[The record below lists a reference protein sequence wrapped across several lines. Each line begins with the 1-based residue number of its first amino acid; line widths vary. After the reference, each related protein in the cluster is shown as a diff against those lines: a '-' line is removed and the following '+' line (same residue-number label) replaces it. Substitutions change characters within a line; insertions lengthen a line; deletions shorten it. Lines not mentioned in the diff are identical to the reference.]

1 MGPARWTSPARTP
14 LAPIAA
20 PSRLRAHAIAVG
32 AVAVVTALGF
42 ALEPSLSPSDVP
54 LLYLLA
60 ILIGALGGRGPGL
73 TASALSVAAF
83 DFFFVPPRFTLAVSD
98 LHAWI
103 TFGVMFAVGLAIGDL
118 VVRLRRQET
127 ATHEV
132 ELRAQAEALRNALLS
147 SVSHDLRTP
156 LAAITGMA
164 TSLRDAG
171 VVPPSHRDEVDTIIE
186 EAQRLSRILTNL
198 LAVTKVETGAAPR
211 REWVPLEEIV
221 GVALAR
227 LEDELAGREVSVEI
241 AADVLAHVDPILVEQ
256 LLVNLLDNASKHTD
270 AGTPL
275 AIRAHRETNRAVLEV
290 ADRGGGLPPGPSD
303 RLFDRF
309 ERGPTLTAGT
319 GLGLA
324 VCRGVAVAHGG
335 GIDALP
341 REGGGAVLRAWFPDD
356 GAPPSL
362 ADEAA

>member
-1 MGPARWTSPARTP
+1 MRDG
-14 LAPIAA
+14 LAAVAVPRPVA
-20 PSRLRAHAIAVG
+20 SRLRAHAIAAA
-32 AVAVVTALGF
+32 AVAAVTLAGLAL
-42 ALEPSLSPSDVP
+42 APSLAPSDMP

-73 TASALSVAAF
+73 TAAALSVAAF

-103 TFGVMFAVGLAIGDL
+103 TFAVMFAVGIAIGDL
-118 VVRLRRQET
+118 VARLRTQEA
-127 ATHEV
+127 ATHAV
-132 ELRAQAEALRNALLS
+132 EMRAQAEVLRNALLS

-171 VVPPSHRDEVDTIIE
+171 VVPEGHRDELDTIIE

-198 LAVTKVETGAAPR
+198 LAVTKVESGAEPR

-227 LEDELAGREVSVEI
+227 LEPELGTREVTIDV
-241 AADVLAHVDPILVEQ
+241 APDVLAHVDPILVEQ
-256 LLVNLLDNASKHTD
+256 LLVNLLDNAVKHT
-270 AGTPL
+270 AAETPL
-275 AIRAHRETNRAVLEV
+275 AIHAHREARRAVLEV

-309 ERGPTLTAGT
+309 ERGPTRAAGM

-335 GIDALP
+335 GIEALP

-356 GAPPSL
+356 GAPPRLS
-362 ADEAA
+362 DEVAA